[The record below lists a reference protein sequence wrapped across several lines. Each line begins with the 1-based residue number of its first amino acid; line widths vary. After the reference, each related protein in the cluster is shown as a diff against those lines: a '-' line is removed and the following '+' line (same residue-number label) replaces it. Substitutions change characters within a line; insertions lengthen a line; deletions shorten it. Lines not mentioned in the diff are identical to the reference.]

1 MVTGMWAADSRSSA
15 RPSPPCSPPRLHSGT
30 SVSPRPEHH
39 CITKNTCHVSR
50 HSLAHAGTCPHPPG
64 RWAAPGDTYRLPILE
79 PHDLRGRKAV
89 RLTLQRQGLPSQA
102 RHVGPASVLPDA
114 GGHWEQAEAQELPPA
129 PGEPQRPGPRLGRP
143 SRPGQAA
150 PDPGPTPGP
159 HTRVVPGHWC
169 RSVTTSPARGRS
181 SRPLQFCTRP
191 VCRHGPLQ
199 GSPESE
205 SLKAGPGHV
214 FVTHFPGEPGVAGH
228 GEMGNWFPTCLRHV

>member
-1 MVTGMWAADSRSSA
+1 MTRTWAADSRSSA

-143 SRPGQAA
+143 ARPPVPAWTGS
-150 PDPGPTPGP
+150 PRSGP
-159 HTRVVPGHWC
+159 HPGAAHVGGARALVPLCDNQPRKGTELQTPPVLHSTC
-169 RSVTTSPARGRS
+169 LSSRSPARV
-181 SRPLQFCTRP
+181 P
-191 VCRHGPLQ
+191 
-199 GSPESE
+199 
-205 SLKAGPGHV
+205 
-214 FVTHFPGEPGVAGH
+214 
-228 GEMGNWFPTCLRHV
+228 